1 MEVHSEDWELASGTW
16 SRGDDTGGWLPVAR
30 ADGQRLSDRLST
42 AERLALVRTATIGRG
57 SAGGDSRFPVEF
69 VFSPDTGERL
79 IPAPTP
85 VSSPWIPPYGAQTV
99 RPGSSQG
106 SDARGL
112 RQTAFDI
119 TVSQRPR
126 SGSQSRRL
134 ATDDPDRNIPAPP
147 PGQYEFAVGRFGTD
161 VDVLLAIEPEKGTLF
176 VWLPTGTRW
185 ESLSHD
191 GGSYLAETSVHA
203 AHWGAELQQDGA
215 NTILCLPTTA
225 GLAVVRPDCLALS
238 FSVGYLGSG
247 AAVGAPVL
255 WGGEAWAPLRDA
267 NGAITVIAVSSSGQ
281 LLRTQHSSIQAPE
294 AVFGQPVCD
303 AQQVIWPGQD
313 GQLVVRKGPD
323 GAAQCSWVAWPVDMR
338 PAFSFG
344 CPYLSATGRFW
355 QLCRSSRDESY
366 VYIQMGR
373 SGAEIMTT
381 MAPALCT
388 GRCSYKMA
396 TRMKGDPW
404 LDPSDTN
411 DANSNDVVIPILEST
426 KHGAV
431 LGLVVEAEDGV
442 TSLLESTA
450 QHLAVVQLR
459 SDASADVRFQTLI
472 VPLPWLT
479 RAFVFESCLWIYHPD
494 EQAIIGTELVA

>member
-1 MEVHSEDWELASGTW
+1 MEVHGEDWELASGTW
-16 SRGDDTGGWLPVAR
+16 RRGGDQDGWLPVAQ
-30 ADGQRLSDRLST
+30 ADGQPLSDRLST
-42 AERLALVRTATIGRG
+42 AERLALIGTATTGRG
-57 SAGGDSRFPVEF
+57 SAGGASHFPVEF
-69 VFSPDTGERL
+69 MFSPDTGERL

-99 RPGSSQG
+99 RPGSNQG

-119 TVSQRPR
+119 TVTQRPC
-126 SGSQSRRL
+126 SGSQSRRS

-161 VDVLLAIEPEKGTLF
+161 VDVLLAIEPEKGALF
-176 VWLPTGTRW
+176 VWLPTGARW

-191 GGSYLAETSVHA
+191 GGGFLAETSVHA
-203 AHWGAELQQDGA
+203 AHWRAELHQDGA
-215 NTILCLPTTA
+215 NTILYLPTTA
-225 GLAVVRPDCLALS
+225 GLAVVRPDCLALN
-238 FSVGYLGSG
+238 FSVSYEGNG
-247 AAVGAPVL
+247 AAVGAPIL
-255 WGGEAWAPLRDA
+255 WGGDTWALVRDSS
-267 NGAITVIAVSSSGQ
+267 GAITVIAVSSSGQ
-281 LLRTQHSSIQAPE
+281 LLRAQQSSIEAPR
-294 AVFGQPVCD
+294 AAFGQPVCD
-303 AQQVIWPGQD
+303 AQQVIWPAQD

-323 GAAQCSWVAWPVDMR
+323 GAAQCSWVAWPAEVR

-355 QLCRSSRDESY
+355 QLCWSRRDESY

-373 SGAEIMTT
+373 SGAEIMPT

-388 GRCSYKMA
+388 GRCSFKMA

-426 KHGAV
+426 KHGGV
-431 LGLVVEAEDGV
+431 LGLVVEAETGV
-442 TSLLESTA
+442 TALLESTA
-450 QHLAVVQLR
+450 HHRAVVQIR

-472 VPLPWLT
+472 APMPWLA
-479 RAFVFESCLWIYHPD
+479 RAFVFDSCLWIYHPD
-494 EQAIIGTELVA
+494 EQTIIGTELAA